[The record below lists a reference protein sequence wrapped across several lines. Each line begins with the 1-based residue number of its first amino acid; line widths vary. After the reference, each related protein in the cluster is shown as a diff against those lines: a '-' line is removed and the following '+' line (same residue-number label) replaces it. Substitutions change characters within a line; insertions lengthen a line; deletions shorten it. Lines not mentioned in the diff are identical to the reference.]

1 MLATDER
8 VLDLMTLYDGAR
20 EALPIDYRVHMMHAM
35 ERYPMGHREIPKK
48 VFAKI
53 TKLYPTEPQET
64 RTVLMAVVLE
74 LIHTDAMREK
84 LFQFIRNQFE
94 SEKPDTQTV
103 TCRVNR
109 RLCEKILRSVCLPCW
124 KRNSAAPR
132 IPCFRCLIIRI
143 LFAAELLRYRC

>member
-1 MLATDER
+1 
-8 VLDLMTLYDGAR
+8 
-20 EALPIDYRVHMMHAM
+20 
-35 ERYPMGHREIPKK
+35 MGHREIPKK

-94 SEKPDTQTV
+94 SEKPDTQTNV
-103 TCRVNR
+103 LLH
-109 RLCEKILRSVCLPCW
+109 LCGVFYGGFLQTQLLTFFGKYYRY
-124 KRNSAAPR
+124 SAQDAKDA
-132 IPCFRCLIIRI
+132 I
-143 LFAAELLRYRC
+143 